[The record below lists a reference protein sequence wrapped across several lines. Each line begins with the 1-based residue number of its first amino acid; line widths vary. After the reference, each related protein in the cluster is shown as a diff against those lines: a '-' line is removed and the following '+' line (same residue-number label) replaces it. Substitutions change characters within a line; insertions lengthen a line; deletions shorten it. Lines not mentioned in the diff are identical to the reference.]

1 VVEQIFLDCGRPTAQ
16 LMRDSLGGPASTPA
30 DSPIEAARL
39 YATLMEELKLR
50 VSLVLDITHQ
60 RVTVPGADAA
70 PIELTC
76 IQLRKILELI
86 AFGSLVAN
94 RTKYAVAYANFAEHW
109 NAKRMLQNLAKIHKD
124 FYPRPLAIGAQEQ
137 SGVHS
142 FVDVDRPFLTQDDFI
157 FLYDAASKALHIR
170 NPFQSAAPI
179 DFRISIAD
187 WIVRIQQLLGIHLVR
202 FVDTPDLW
210 VVNLNTPGDGKVHVS
225 LASPHKG

>member
-1 VVEQIFLDCGRPTAQ
+1 
-16 LMRDSLGGPASTPA
+16 
-30 DSPIEAARL
+30 
-39 YATLMEELKLR
+39 MEDLKLR

-60 RVTVPGADAA
+60 HVTIPGPEAVA
-70 PIELTC
+70 IELAC

-94 RTKYAVAYANFAEHW
+94 RAKYAVAYANFAEHW
-109 NAKRMLQNLAKIHKD
+109 NAKRMLQKLAKIHKD

-137 SGVHS
+137 PGVHN
-142 FVDVDRPFLTQDDFI
+142 FVDADQPCLTQDDFV
-157 FLYDAASKALHIR
+157 FLYDAASKALHVR
-170 NPFQSAAPI
+170 NPFQSTAHI

-187 WIVRIQQLLGIHLVR
+187 WIQRIQQLLGIHLVR

-210 VVNLNTPGDGKVHVS
+210 VVNMSAPGDGKVHVS